1 MDGLVETR
9 GNVQVVA
16 IIQIDNWT
24 CIYVKKIVLLKRNW
38 YTLNKRL
45 IFQ

>member
-24 CIYVKKIVLLKRNW
+24 CIYDRKMFYNFKNAG
-38 YTLNKRL
+38 TL
-45 IFQ
+45 